1 MEFQIRTIELTEE
14 ELLNDYLKA
23 VDYLTISNEVK
34 VNREIGLIM
43 EQSKNNYDKVRSE
56 LEDTEREIGLLREK
70 DYSNSDAIAALSDQ
84 VMRLISEIQMLK
96 NIGNKF

>member
-1 MEFQIRTIELTEE
+1 MGHSIGISDSYYRATEE

-70 DYSNSDAIAALSDQ
+70 DYSNSDAIAASIRPGDAF
-84 VMRLISEIQMLK
+84 
-96 NIGNKF
+96 NK